1 MTKIKPWLK
10 KVNLFSSD
18 RSSRSY
24 DQAEATPTFCNFH
37 SDCGTVPQQLLQIT
51 TTGSGQLRAASA
63 MDVPH
68 RWSNNISWSAPTP
81 LGCANSILILN
92 DKVHFWLASLNCTNV
107 LVHGVTTVLICICIR
122 CMFCGCA
129 FLFERHWVH
138 PHLMAKLE
146 QVQNLN
152 QILHWKIL
160 TINFHILDRTLLI
173 RQAPLRKKRQNKV
186 TLSP

>member
-1 MTKIKPWLK
+1 MIRQKQHP
-10 KVNLFSSD
+10 LFAIFTQTAAQCHNSCSK
-18 RSSRSY
+18 SLQQ
-24 DQAEATPTFCNFH
+24 DQDN
-37 SDCGTVPQQLLQIT
+37 
-51 TTGSGQLRAASA
+51 SGQLVQWTYLTDEATTYLGAHPR
-63 MDVPH
+63 
-68 RWSNNISWSAPTP
+68 TP

-107 LVHGVTTVLICICIR
+107 LVHGVTTVLICICIG

-160 TINFHILDRTLLI
+160 TINFHILDRTLLK